1 MELDKSVQDKNLER
15 LERKYEYLTNNGQT
29 TADSYVFLAEVLLK
43 RDKSVKAIKILNEG
57 LSKNKDNITAKYLLG
72 KTYYNSWMIDN
83 AKTHL
88 EEVLRLCPDNLG
100 AAKIIIEIYKSE
112 ENIGKALA
120 VINNIL
126 NYYPS
131 NKDLL
136 NLRDKL
142 ASDLNAKSIE
152 VFSPSNTRANQDSQN
167 SADDSGIR
175 NSLTSKTIAE
185 LYVKQ
190 GLLKDAILELKRIFD
205 ENPNDDS
212 IREKLSKLQSYV
224 LSESSGFE
232 IDTKELI

>member
-1 MELDKSVQDKNLER
+1 MELGKSAQDKNLER
-15 LERKYEYLTNNGQT
+15 LERKYEYLINNGQT

-43 RDKSVKAIKILNEG
+43 RGNSGKAIKILNEG

-72 KTYYNSWMIDN
+72 RIYYDSWMIDN
-83 AKTHL
+83 AKAHL
-88 EEVLRLCPDNLG
+88 EGVLRLCPDNLG
-100 AAKIIIEIYKSE
+100 AAKIVIEIYKSE
-112 ENIGKALA
+112 ENIGKAL
-120 VINNIL
+120 VVVNNIL

-131 NKDLL
+131 NHDLL
-136 NLRDKL
+136 DLRDKL

-152 VFSPSNTRANQDSQN
+152 DFSPSNTRANQYSQN

-185 LYVKQ
+185 LYMKQ
-190 GLLKDAILELKRIFD
+190 GLLKDAILELKLIFD

>member
-1 MELDKSVQDKNLER
+1 MNYNSATADKHLEY
-15 LERKYEYLTNNGQT
+15 LERKYEYLINNGQT
-29 TADSYVFLAEVLLK
+29 MADSYVFLAEVLLK
-43 RDKSVKAIKILNEG
+43 RGKSGRAIKILNEG

-72 KTYYNSWMIDN
+72 KIYYDSWMIDN
-83 AKTHL
+83 AKAHL
-88 EEVLRLCPDNLG
+88 EGVMRLCPDNLG
-100 AAKIIIEIYKSE
+100 AAKILIEIYKSE
-112 ENIGKALA
+112 ENIPKALA
-120 VINNIL
+120 VVNNIL

-131 NKDLL
+131 NNDLL

-152 VFSPSNTRANQDSQN
+152 AFSPSNTRANQDSQN
-167 SADDSGIR
+167 SADDTGIR

-185 LYVKQ
+185 LYIKQ
-190 GLLKDAILELKRIFD
+190 GLIKDAILELKRIFD

-212 IREKLSKLQSYV
+212 IREKISKLQSYV